1 MRPPIQSLGATPPL
15 EGVRGEAES
24 NQNLQ
29 EGVNLRADHL
39 TDASLLAELATDS
52 PEAVVAFVRRFQTQ
66 VFRVALA
73 VVGNRTLAEDVTQ
86 QTFER
91 AWRRARTFDPAR
103 GTVKSWLTVIARN
116 VAIDTIRVRT
126 PAFIDPGDLVCL
138 LGSDVDDPERQ
149 TIRAETHS
157 QLWAAVR
164 RLPPAQARAVVMAG
178 MYEMTAQEVAMADDI
193 PIGTAKSRIRT
204 AKIKLRDDLY
214 SRLA

>member
-1 MRPPIQSLGATPPL
+1 L
-15 EGVRGEAES
+15 EGVRVEAEC

-29 EGVNLRADHL
+29 AGGSVRADHL

-52 PEAVVAFVRRFQTQ
+52 PEAVVAFVRRFQTK

-73 VVGNRTLAEDVTQ
+73 VVGNRALAEDVAQ

-91 AWRRARTFDPAR
+91 AWRQARTFEPAR
-103 GTVKSWLTVIARN
+103 GTVSAWLMVIARN
-116 VAIDTIRVRT
+116 LAIDTIRVRT
-126 PAFIDPGDLVCL
+126 PKFIDPEDLICL
-138 LGSDVDDPERQ
+138 PGSDVDDPERQ

-178 MYEMTAQEVAMADDI
+178 MYEMTAQEVAVADDI